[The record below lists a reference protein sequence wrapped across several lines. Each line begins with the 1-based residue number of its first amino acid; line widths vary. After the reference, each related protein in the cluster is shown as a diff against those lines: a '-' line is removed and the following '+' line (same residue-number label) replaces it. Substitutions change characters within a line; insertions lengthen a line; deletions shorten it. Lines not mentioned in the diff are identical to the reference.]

1 MAQNVAAIF
10 FEPVFRSYGGEGPV
24 EALQLSNEELKRQL
38 APQGGRTQVIFS
50 MFVLSK
56 NTHQNGPNKFLLWA
70 FRSFE
75 YLLVPV
81 WVWGSPCCYAAR
93 CENLAHDLRNLW
105 VRNQALPETRNEI
118 RKSKTWTN
126 TKSSMVQD
134 AQKCDAM
141 RWTTCWPL
149 ARSSDRW
156 IEVVICCDMDYEN
169 EHDGDHGLNEGS
181 NSFQDSFA
189 GVMYADP
196 DRNWRRRS
204 PLTRPLR
211 CLELDWEVWQLAI
224 ACTLTLVIPTIVLW
238 QGSSPKTHQE
248 MNIRYSWRG
257 FASCEL
263 VDINQIQH
271 VRVHSNAELG
281 ARPNNKNCGPALP
294 WVADAA

>member
-24 EALQLSNEELKRQL
+24 EALRLSNEELKRQL

-75 YLLVPV
+75 YLLVSV

-105 VRNQALPETRNEI
+105 VRNQALPEIRNEI

-126 TKSSMVQD
+126 TKKSVVQD

-141 RWTTCWPL
+141 RWTCWTTCWPFSKL
-149 ARSSDRW
+149 IRSVNRG
-156 IEVVICCDMDYEN
+156 CDMLWY
-169 EHDGDHGLNEGS
+169 GLWE
-181 NSFQDSFA
+181 
-189 GVMYADP
+189 
-196 DRNWRRRS
+196 RTWWRPWLKWRLQLLPKFVRRGYVCRS
-204 PLTRPLR
+204 
-211 CLELDWEVWQLAI
+211 WQEPEEALSSHKAPEMSIAI
-224 ACTLTLVIPTIVLW
+224 ACTLTLV
-238 QGSSPKTHQE
+238 
-248 MNIRYSWRG
+248 
-257 FASCEL
+257 
-263 VDINQIQH
+263 D
-271 VRVHSNAELG
+271 
-281 ARPNNKNCGPALP
+281 PNN
-294 WVADAA
+294 